1 MSMSMMESTGIEYPP
16 LKLKLYLKHKM
27 LMLNICGVNVWFQDA
42 PADLR
47 HISLI
52 YIIYIFFSADH
63 SLKKTDFKKQ
73 NVNAEHLWCQC
84 MVSGC
89 SCGPSP
95 YIFDIYNIYLFFSG
109 PQFEKNRL

>member
-16 LKLKLYLKHKM
+16 LKTKIILK
-27 LMLNICGVNVWFQDA
+27 
-42 PADLR
+42 
-47 HISLI
+47 
-52 YIIYIFFSADH
+52 
-63 SLKKTDFKKQ
+63 TQ

-109 PQFEKNRL
+109 PQFEKTDFKNLEQSLYLFILWF